1 MAHLSQILT
10 VRGFYQ
16 FLKGICMWL
25 NTFPYFDIC
34 LFRNYFLV
42 CLGVHCVASAGLGWL
57 AAAVF
62 CKVLHDT
69 WRSRNK
75 AAGTPEADEREPA
88 RESVRRLKSSFDGET
103 AEWLNKIIR
112 QLWPGAGQYIYDL
125 LKFSVEKLIQANLKK
140 ENIIKH
146 VFCFEDISLGDTPF
160 TLSDI
165 KVLSQTAENNE
176 IVMDMN
182 FVYAGDCR
190 IEINMNRKHLILDCL
205 QIEGKVQVVMKP
217 LMGRIP
223 LIGGLQVFFLR
234 EPDVRFTLHPWEPVY
249 KRNLC
254 RQVKKM
260 IADQMVAP
268 NCWPIQL
275 VEEITI
281 EELKDISPAA
291 QLMQQQSDGG
301 GGRQRVIGEGN
312 LVLPSAFPCTTQ

>member
-1 MAHLSQILT
+1 
-10 VRGFYQ
+10 
-16 FLKGICMWL
+16 
-25 NTFPYFDIC
+25 
-34 LFRNYFLV
+34 
-42 CLGVHCVASAGLGWL
+42 
-57 AAAVF
+57 
-62 CKVLHDT
+62 
-69 WRSRNK
+69 
-75 AAGTPEADEREPA
+75 
-88 RESVRRLKSSFDGET
+88 
-103 AEWLNKIIR
+103 
-112 QLWPGAGQYIYDL
+112 
-125 LKFSVEKLIQANLKK
+125 
-140 ENIIKH
+140 
-146 VFCFEDISLGDTPF
+146 
-160 TLSDI
+160 
-165 KVLSQTAENNE
+165 
-176 IVMDMN
+176 MDMN

-301 GGRQRVIGEGN
+301 GGRQRVIG
-312 LVLPSAFPCTTQ
+312 LVTRSTVGWPPLAPRSQLAAREWPLFLWLHSSSPSITLFPSFNTAVTAANAAATVCLHLCTAKHLHRDRSATYTAATGDPSEAPLALRLAKANN